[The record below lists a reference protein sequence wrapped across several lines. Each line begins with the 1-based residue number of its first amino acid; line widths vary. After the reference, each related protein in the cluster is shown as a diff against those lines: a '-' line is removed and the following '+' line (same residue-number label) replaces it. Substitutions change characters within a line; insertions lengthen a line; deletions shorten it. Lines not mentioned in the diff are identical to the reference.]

1 MSRAPRVVA
10 AVVDRVRVALAND
23 AREVRIVASIDGA
36 RFEARPANPDRPT
49 DRPTRAADA
58 RAMARDG
65 AGDGASRARA
75 RARTCSISTARCTR
89 SRTGTRR
96 RVDDACTN
104 SWRRGARASTTS
116 RRRASCGKNG
126 SRGIIK
132 RCERC
137 DSGAG
142 YEFDAA
148 EYWRFTRGDAR
159 EHLAPSADVRAFV
172 ESLPGGRENKYV
184 FTNCNE
190 TQALEALEA
199 LGLRDCFADRV
210 FGAGGMGE
218 CCKPEREAF
227 EKFFAFCG
235 VDVADASECVF
246 FEDSLKNLRAAK
258 EIFGMTTV
266 LVAGETFYEEM
277 RATRD
282 AETDVADAAP
292 SYVDLV
298 PSYVDL
304 VVRGGELTERAVARA
319 LRDAPSAARC
329 RVALGLDA

>member
-1 MSRAPRVVA
+1 MFDLDGTLYAIANGYEA
-10 AVVDRVRVALAND
+10 A
-23 AREVRIVASIDGA
+23 
-36 RFEARPANPDRPT
+36 
-49 DRPTRAADA
+49 
-58 RAMARDG
+58 
-65 AGDGASRARA
+65 
-75 RARTCSISTARCTR
+75 C
-89 SRTGTRR
+89 RR
-96 RVDDACTN
+96 RVYEFMATRCAGVDDVAE
-104 SWRRGARASTTS
+104 ARVVWEKWFKRYNQTL
-116 RRRASCGKNG
+116 RAL
-126 SRGIIK
+126 RH
-132 RCERC
+132 
-137 DSGAG
+137 GAG

-235 VDVADASECVF
+235 VDVG
-246 FEDSLKNLRAAK
+246 LR
-258 EIFGMTTV
+258 
-266 LVAGETFYEEM
+266 
-277 RATRD
+277 
-282 AETDVADAAP
+282 VADAAP

-304 VVRGGELTERAVARA
+304 VVHGGELTERAVSRA
-319 LRDAPSAARC
+319 LRDVPSAARC

>member
-1 MSRAPRVVA
+1 
-10 AVVDRVRVALAND
+10 
-23 AREVRIVASIDGA
+23 
-36 RFEARPANPDRPT
+36 
-49 DRPTRAADA
+49 
-58 RAMARDG
+58 MARDG
-65 AGDGASRARA
+65 AGDGASRASA
-75 RARTCSISTARCTR
+75 RAYVFDLD
-89 SRTGTRR
+89 GTLYAIANGYEAACRR
-96 RVDDACTN
+96 RVYEFMATRCAGVDDVAE
-104 SWRRGARASTTS
+104 ARVVWEKWFKRYNQTL
-116 RRRASCGKNG
+116 RAL
-126 SRGIIK
+126 RH
-132 RCERC
+132 
-137 DSGAG
+137 GAG

-266 LVAGETFYEEM
+266 LVAGETLYEEL
-277 RATRD
+277 RETRD
-282 AETDVADAAP
+282 AETDVADADVAP
-292 SYVDLV
+292 
-298 PSYVDL
+298 PFVDL

-329 RVALGLDA
+329 RVALGLGV

>member
-1 MSRAPRVVA
+1 
-10 AVVDRVRVALAND
+10 
-23 AREVRIVASIDGA
+23 
-36 RFEARPANPDRPT
+36 
-49 DRPTRAADA
+49 
-58 RAMARDG
+58 MARDG
-65 AGDGASRARA
+65 AGDGAARA
-75 RARTCSISTARCTR
+75 SARAYVFDLD
-89 SRTGTRR
+89 GTLYAIANGYEAACRR
-96 RVDDACTN
+96 RVYEFMATRCAGVDDVAE
-104 SWRRGARASTTS
+104 ARVVWEKWFKRYNQTL
-116 RRRASCGKNG
+116 RAL
-126 SRGIIK
+126 RH
-132 RCERC
+132 
-137 DSGAG
+137 GAG

-266 LVAGETFYEEM
+266 LVAGETFYEE
-277 RATRD
+277 TRD
-282 AETDVADAAP
+282 AKTDVADAAP

-304 VVRGGELTERAVARA
+304 VVHGGELTERAVSRA
-319 LRDAPSAARC
+319 LRDVPSAARC

>member
-1 MSRAPRVVA
+1 MFDLDGTLYAIANGYEA
-10 AVVDRVRVALAND
+10 A
-23 AREVRIVASIDGA
+23 
-36 RFEARPANPDRPT
+36 
-49 DRPTRAADA
+49 
-58 RAMARDG
+58 
-65 AGDGASRARA
+65 
-75 RARTCSISTARCTR
+75 C
-89 SRTGTRR
+89 RR
-96 RVDDACTN
+96 RVYEFMATRCAGVDDVAH
-104 SWRRGARASTTS
+104 ARVVWEKWFKRYNQTL
-116 RRRASCGKNG
+116 RAL
-126 SRGIIK
+126 R
-132 RCERC
+132 
-137 DSGAG
+137 SGAG
-142 YEFDAA
+142 YEFDDGGVLAIHARRRARAPRA
-148 EYWRFTRGDAR
+148 ERR
-159 EHLAPSADVRAFV
+159 DVRAFV

-184 FTNCNE
+184 FTNCHE

-227 EKFFAFCG
+227 EKFFAFSG

-266 LVAGETFYEEM
+266 LVAGETLYEEL